1 VRRYSRRIC
10 GNSHFAVRLLALA
23 AALVLGFAFGACSG
37 GQAADKQQGQSATV
51 DPYAEE
57 KKNISTI
64 TVGPESGPLT
74 AEDARWV
81 EKFFQWLRPLVSAVD
96 RVSAVRADIQSG
108 QVGREEGATEV
119 RTAMRRIDHC
129 YADFAAMVGYP
140 PSTRL
145 DGTRDAA
152 ADACAHFD
160 NGVDAARDLLAG
172 RGGQEQVLALTW
184 EEEWTRAAEYVA
196 LIERE
201 LSIYQ
206 PGGEKKLSRVTGKA
220 STSRIEP
227 EFSRVASAL
236 AGKLIEVR
244 CWSDAEW
251 SSLLD
256 EVATF
261 TGGEVGPDA
270 FGFAQ
275 LGGHLVHLAA
285 DVCDG
290 LVALRYERKRPTGGS
305 PREAIAIGVA
315 VLAHEAQHARGIA
328 NEATTECY
336 GIQTIAGTARRLGA
350 SGAYARSLARSYWR
364 DVYVRLSDEY
374 RSERCRDG
382 GTLDRRKKSTIW
394 P

>member
-1 VRRYSRRIC
+1 VR
-10 GNSHFAVRLLALA
+10 FLALA
-23 AALVLGFAFGACSG
+23 AALVLGLAVGACSA

-51 DPYAEE
+51 DAYAEE
-57 KKNISTI
+57 KKNISTSMA
-64 TVGPESGPLT
+64 GPESGPLT

-81 EKFFQWLRPLVSAVD
+81 GKLFQWLRPLISAVD
-96 RVSAVRADIQSG
+96 KVSAVRADIQSG
-108 QVGREEGATEV
+108 QVSRDEGAAEI
-119 RTAMRRIDHC
+119 RTAMRNIDRC
-129 YADFAAMVGYP
+129 YRDFAAMVGYP

-152 ADACAHFD
+152 ANLCAHFD

-184 EEEWTRAAEYVA
+184 EGEWTRAAEYVA
-196 LIERE
+196 LIEEE
-201 LSIYQ
+201 LSVYQ
-206 PGGEKKLSRVTGKA
+206 PGGAKKLSRLAGKA

-244 CWSDAEW
+244 CWSDPEW
-251 SSLLD
+251 SALLE

-261 TGGEVGPDA
+261 TGDDDVGPDTL
-270 FGFAQ
+270 GFAQ
-275 LGGHLVHLAA
+275 LGGHLVQLAA

-290 LVALRYERKRPTGGS
+290 LVALRYERERPTGGS
-305 PREAIAIGVA
+305 AQEAIAIGVA

-350 SGAYARSLARSYWR
+350 SRAYARSLARSYWSNI
-364 DVYVRLSDEY
+364 YVRHSDEY
-374 RSERCRDG
+374 RSDRCRDG